1 MAQDAWGRTPR
12 FGCDFEYH
20 APRRGRVHATQ
31 LHFEQSGM
39 GDRYSEVSMLL
50 FVLIPW
56 ILFSIFTSSPL
67 PMDNM
72 LNRWF

>member
-1 MAQDAWGRTPR
+1 
-12 FGCDFEYH
+12 
-20 APRRGRVHATQ
+20 
-31 LHFEQSGM
+31 M